1 MTDRRPAL
9 SLNQEFLCSLDH
21 GETAGALSHW
31 YTITYGLRLRGR
43 LDAGALSAALDDVV
57 ARHESLRT
65 TLRQDGDGW
74 HPHLHPPGP
83 VDLQVRAASPGS
95 SDSADRAASA
105 GSSDSAGRAASA
117 GSSDSAVRAASAG
130 SSDSAVRAASAGSSD
145 SAGRAAYG
153 MLDDVEA
160 DPFSHREVP
169 LLRAV
174 LGRLGPGDHVLALKT
189 HHIASDAWS
198 MQVIITDLAACYA
211 ARAAGRAPGLPV
223 ARQYRE
229 FTAWQRASE
238 ESWSGVAAGYWRERL
253 FGARVHALAAD
264 RVPPQGAADPYSVH
278 RFAIGR
284 ELAEAA
290 ARVARS
296 ARSSLFVVLLAAY
309 NLLASQLTGESD
321 LVVPTFTAGRNEP
334 RFAGVVGPL
343 YNMLP
348 VRTALGGCGSFA
360 DVIAQTRASCLQAY
374 ANDIPFALI
383 QAQAGDLMA
392 PCGDDHLAVSAF
404 EMLPPPSLAG
414 IERAG
419 DIRYSELRGRR
430 TSVPVGASTPKG
442 LLWALDHLRSGEL
455 AGLIR
460 FPRERFDEGTIAGIA
475 AQYRQVLSASVA
487 EPTAQLVGS

>member
-1 MTDRRPAL
+1 MTGDRPIL

-21 GETAGALSHW
+21 GEAAGALSQW
-31 YTITYGLRLRGR
+31 YTITYGLRLHGT

-57 ARHESLRT
+57 ARHEILRT
-65 TLRQDGDGW
+65 TLRKDDGGW
-74 HPHLHPPGP
+74 HQRPHPPCPVSLEVRDAGP
-83 VDLQVRAASPGS
+83 
-95 SDSADRAASA
+95 ADRAAY
-105 GSSDSAGRAASA
+105 DL
-117 GSSDSAVRAASAG
+117 
-130 SSDSAVRAASAGSSD
+130 
-145 SAGRAAYG
+145 
-153 MLDDVEA
+153 LDDVEA
-160 DPFSHREVP
+160 EPFSHREMP

-174 LGRLGPGDHVLALKT
+174 LGRLGADDHVLALTT

-211 ARAAGRAPGLPV
+211 ARAAGRAPGLPQ

-238 ESWSGVAAGYWRERL
+238 QAWSGVAAGYWRERL
-253 FGARVHALAAD
+253 LGARVHALPAD
-264 RVPPQGAADPYSVH
+264 RVLDEGAADPYSVH
-278 RFAIGR
+278 RFVIGK
-284 ELAEAA
+284 ELTQTA

-343 YNMLP
+343 YNFLP
-348 VRTALGGCGSFA
+348 IRTGLDGCRSFA
-360 DVIAQTRASCLQAY
+360 DVIARTRTSCLQAY
-374 ANDIPFALI
+374 ANDIPFPLI
-383 QAQAGDLMA
+383 QTQAGDLMA

-404 EMLPPPSLAG
+404 EMLPPPALAG

-419 DIRYSELRGRR
+419 DLRYAELRGGRA
-430 TSVPVGASTPKG
+430 SVPAGASTPKG
-442 LLWALDHLRSGEL
+442 MLWALDQLRSGEL

-460 FPRERFDEGTIAGIA
+460 FSRGRFGEGTITRIA
-475 AQYRQVLSASVA
+475 AQYRHVLAASVA
-487 EPTAQLVGS
+487 EPTAQLVRS